1 MLPLYLALVSESASV
16 SSGEL
21 TRVAAALEKQV
32 VRDFAPIWEVTATLS
47 AFTDLEGMPTDYCPL
62 IVMDDIGVPGAAGI
76 HLDKNGQPFALIQ
89 YSPSWSLT
97 ASHETLELLADPFG
111 NRLVAGP
118 SPMEGQ
124 GRVEFLIE
132 VCDPSEAAEFSYT
145 VNGVMVS
152 DFITPHYHD
161 PAQAPGVRYSYTGAI
176 SSPRE
181 VLKGGYLSWHDPVS
195 DHWWQVVYFGDQ
207 PEFRDLG
214 VLGQLT
220 GSIRS
225 WIDAQTDVPPL
236 QQGLALENPLVRR
249 TATAMERVDAS
260 SRSRAAALH
269 AQIKELTRRRG
280 R

>member
-16 SSGEL
+16 SPGEL

-32 VRDFAPIWEVTATLS
+32 ARDFAPIWEVTATLS
-47 AFTDLEGMPTDYCPL
+47 AFTDLEDMPTDYCPL
-62 IVMDDIGVPGAAGI
+62 IVMDDIGVSGAAGI

-124 GRVEFLIE
+124 GRVEFLLE

-249 TATAMERVDAS
+249 TATAMQRVDAS
-260 SRSRAAALH
+260 SKSRAAALH
-269 AQIKELTRRRG
+269 AQIKELTRSRDR
-280 R
+280 